1 MDGDRSA
8 KTPTLA
14 DVARRAGVSSAT
26 VSRCLNAPAR
36 VQPETRARIEA
47 AVRALGY
54 SPNFGARAL
63 AARRTD
69 TIGAI
74 VPTLDN
80 SVFAR
85 GLQAFQTALV
95 EHGMTLLLASSSY
108 RPDLEE
114 AQIRTLVSRGADGL
128 LLIGHERDPAIY
140 DFLALHR
147 VPVLV
152 AWVHDPSRP
161 RPSVGFDNRAAMAE
175 MTLAVLDRGHR
186 RLATISGHT
195 RFNDR
200 TRDRVAG
207 VRDAMAARGQDPAA
221 LRVVETV
228 YGIETGAEAMAE
240 VLAAA
245 PRPTAVICG
254 NDLLA
259 LGALRQAREIGLRV
273 PEDVSI
279 TGFDDMELST
289 VADPPLATVGIPHA
303 EMGAR
308 AAALLTAM
316 VRDGLVPESVAL
328 PCTLRLRGSLGDA
341 PRG

>member
-1 MDGDRSA
+1 MTR
-8 KTPTLA
+8 TPTLA
-14 DVARRAGVSSAT
+14 DVAHRAGVSTAT
-26 VSRCLNAPAR
+26 VSRCVNAPAR
-36 VQPETRARIEA
+36 VQPETRERIEA
-47 AVRALGY
+47 AIRDLGY

-74 VPTLDN
+74 IPTLDN

-114 AQIRTLVSRGADGL
+114 AQIRTLVARGADGL
-128 LLIGHERDPAIY
+128 LLIGHERDPALY

-152 AWVHDPSRP
+152 AWVHDPAAP
-161 RPSVGFDNRAAMAE
+161 RPSVGFDNKAAMEA
-175 MTLAVLDRGHR
+175 MTSAVLDRGHV

-207 VRDAMAARGQDPAA
+207 VRAAMAARGLDPAA
-221 LRVVETV
+221 LAVVETP
-228 YGIETGAEAMAE
+228 YGIETGAQAMAE
-240 VLAAA
+240 LMARD

-254 NDLLA
+254 NDLLGM
-259 LGALRQAREIGLRV
+259 GALRQARAMGLRV
-273 PEDVSI
+273 PGDVSI

-289 VADPPLATVGIPHA
+289 VADPPLATVAIPHA
-303 EMGAR
+303 RMGTT
-308 AAALLTAM
+308 AAAMLTGM
-316 VRDGLVPESVAL
+316 VRDGTRPDSVAL
-328 PCTLRLRGSLGDA
+328 PCEILLRASLGPA
-341 PRG
+341 PLSPA